1 MKALITPALMAALFS
16 AAQLSPLFTSVE
28 AADPSWRAART
39 TSELTATAEG
49 ELPTAVA
56 TGITPM
62 ADNDGAPV
70 VRTVSAT
77 ENATKPTP
85 AQTTSAADEPT
96 VAGVKAT
103 EVHRPIVSTASY
115 IRQISDGEM
124 VGNWEPAGAVQP
136 AAQLQPV
143 PSNAAVYTAQAPT
156 VGGSSYYSGT
166 STSVFQP
173 VSSMGGACCDPCATC
188 NPCQNF
194 TPVTTFQPVAAC
206 PTGLCKNPTLRPGL
220 WGQPSVHIDGQ
231 PIRNAF
237 RWLVP

>member
-1 MKALITPALMAALFS
+1 MKALITPALIAALFS
-16 AAQLSPLFTSVE
+16 TAQFSPLLTSVE
-28 AADPSWRAART
+28 ASDQVWRAART
-39 TSELTATAEG
+39 PEASVAVEG

-56 TGITPM
+56 TGITP
-62 ADNDGAPV
+62 AAGDEGAPV
-70 VRTVSAT
+70 VRTVSAAV
-77 ENATKPTP
+77 NAKKSTT
-85 AQTTSAADEPT
+85 AQAASSADEPT
-96 VAGVKAT
+96 VAAPQAT
-103 EVHRPIVSTASY
+103 EVHRPIVTTASY
-115 IRQISDGEM
+115 IRQISDAEM
-124 VGNWEPAGAVQP
+124 VGNWEPAGGVQP

-188 NPCQNF
+188 NPCQTF